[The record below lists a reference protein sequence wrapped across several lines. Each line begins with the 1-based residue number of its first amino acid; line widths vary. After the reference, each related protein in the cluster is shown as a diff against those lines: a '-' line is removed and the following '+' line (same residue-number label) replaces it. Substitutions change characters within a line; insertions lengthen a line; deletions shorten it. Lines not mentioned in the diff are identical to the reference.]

1 MSANRPYTSGV
12 LLLALACLA
21 PGEAP
26 RQPSDTFVLEIRT
39 YTLKPGSGERF
50 HQRFERESL
59 PLLRKWKIDVVA
71 YGRSLHDGDAY
82 LLIRAFRSLADRDR
96 TEQSFYDSEE
106 WRRGPRGAVLAEI
119 EAYTTA
125 VVAVDRATLDAMRRL
140 LR

>member
-1 MSANRPYTSGV
+1 MSVNRPYTSGV

-21 PGEAP
+21 PSGAS
-26 RQPSDTFVLEIRT
+26 RQPADTFVLEIRT

-50 HQRFERESL
+50 HQRFVRESL

-82 LLIRAFRSLADRDR
+82 LLIRAFRSLPDRDR
-96 TEQSFYDSEE
+96 TEQSFYESDE
-106 WRRGPRGAVLAEI
+106 WRRGPRDAVLAEI